1 MMSETEKING
11 FLRIARDRYSC
22 RNYTPQPVPEDQV
35 TAILEAA
42 RLAPSACNRQ
52 PWLFIVGTSP
62 DLAAEV
68 RAVYP
73 REWMNNAGTF
83 IVACGDHSC
92 SWHREDGKDHCD
104 IDLAI
109 AVEHICLEASDLGLG
124 TCWIC
129 NFDAERLA
137 KVLALPEY
145 IEPMAIIPVGY
156 PDPESVA
163 PAKKRKTLEEIAIWG
178 KYRQ

>member
-1 MMSETEKING
+1 MSESEKMNG
-11 FLRIARDRYSC
+11 FLRIARERYSC
-22 RNYTPQPVPEDQV
+22 RNYIQRPVPEDLLYV
-35 TAILEAA
+35 ILEAA

-52 PWLFIVGTSP
+52 PWLFIVVNTPG
-62 DLAAEV
+62 LAAEI
-68 RAVYP
+68 RAAYP
-73 REWMNNAGTF
+73 RDWMNNAGTF
-83 IVACGDHSC
+83 IVACGDHSR

-109 AVEHICLEASDLGLG
+109 AVEHICLAASDLGLG

-137 KVLALPEY
+137 NVLGLPEH
-145 IEPMAIIPVGY
+145 IEPEAIIPVGY
-156 PDPESVA
+156 PDTGSFA
-163 PAKKRKTLEEIAIWG
+163 PAKNRKTIEDIVIWG